1 MMNRQTRTAR
11 APVEALCGTA
21 KAAWARPLLLL
32 ASLWCSTFLGRS
44 AVAQALFAANS
55 STSENTDISTIIV
68 TARKLGENIQA
79 IPESITLIDANTL
92 AAAHLTTL
100 DDLSSLVTN
109 LNITQRADNTPDVV
123 LRGVGTY
130 GVVQGVGFYV
140 NDVQQFE
147 GQSVRPMDIERIEV
161 LKGPQGTLFGGSNV
175 GGAIKYVTKL
185 PTDTLTG
192 EGSIEYGRYK
202 QETVDGVVSGPIVP
216 ERLLARLSVF
226 NDRSDGYLPDPT
238 LGKTLPDS
246 NETGGRLTLEYLGD
260 QTKIIFYLTG
270 DHIGT
275 ENINLYYTPP
285 DDHTYLRIY
294 NGGVDGTVPSYRR
307 NLYAPTL
314 AITHDFAGFTFN
326 TISSYFHSSITSTAN
341 FDKGAFPPLGP
352 ILGITDPTNPIFFY
366 NAFDNYSQ
374 DFGKKAWSQELRL
387 SSSRSSSFKWLAG
400 AFIQRI
406 DSNAI
411 QIQTLG
417 GVPTLG
423 SPVGLIMV
431 LPGIGGP
438 APLSDVEYRHVN
450 KDYAIFGNASYDLN
464 NWTLEA
470 GMRIARYDNSMS
482 DTTASCAPCSGE
494 VKGNADL
501 LPSGSIAYHFS
512 KDVMVYVTVARGDEE
527 GDLSDNPINSVNEVL
542 PFKTEF
548 ALSYEAGVKSSLFD
562 RRLTLNAAGFYIDY
576 SNRLFEVGR
585 VAPGGG
591 IFTYTTNVG
600 SSRNYGFELDVTARL
615 PSEFTVSG
623 GLGVTEAIFG
633 SAVFK
638 DGNGNLVNALG
649 KTAPNTP
656 AYQATLAAEWRHNL
670 TSDLVLNTRVDS
682 RFVGRSYWD
691 AAGCSVLSPGCPYQ
705 GHQFQQTAYKVVNAG
720 VSLDVGKHW
729 SAGAHLMN
737 AFDAKYNTFYVDAS
751 ETGAPYNIAGINR
764 PRQWLVN
771 LSARF

>member
-1 MMNRQTRTAR
+1 MMFKGNSIRPPLPPLALL
-11 APVEALCGTA
+11 LCGT
-21 KAAWARPLLLL
+21 
-32 ASLWCSTFLGRS
+32 FLGHS
-44 AVAQALFAANS
+44 AVAQAPSAPSVS
-55 STSENTDISTIIV
+55 STGEEPDSRVTEIIV

-79 IPESITLIDANTL
+79 IPESITAIDSRTL

-100 DDLSSLVTN
+100 DDLNSHVSN

-123 LRGVGTY
+123 LRGVGSY

-147 GQSVRPMDIERIEV
+147 GQSVRPMDIERVEV

-175 GGAIKYVTKL
+175 GGAIKFVTKL

-192 EGSIEYGRYK
+192 EGSIEYGRFN
-202 QETVDGVVSGPIVP
+202 QQTVDGVVSGPIVP

-260 QTKIIFYLTG
+260 QTKITFYLSG

-275 ENINLYYTPP
+275 ENMNLYYTPP
-285 DDHTYLRIY
+285 NDHTYSLIY
-294 NGGVDGTVPSYRR
+294 KGGVDGTTPSYRR

-314 AITHDFAGFTFN
+314 AITHYFGDITFN
-326 TISSYFHSSITSTAN
+326 SISSYFHSSITSMAN
-341 FDKGAFPPLGP
+341 FDKGAFPSAGLLLFGPPVPDPSSPFYPL
-352 ILGITDPTNPIFFY
+352 Y
-366 NAFDNYSQ
+366 CCQAFESYQQ
-374 DFGKKAWSQELRL
+374 DFGKSVWSQELRL
-387 SSSRSSSFKWLAG
+387 SSSGSSSFKWLAG

-406 DSNAI
+406 NSNAL
-411 QIQTLG
+411 QIQSLG
-417 GVPTLG
+417 MNPTPG
-423 SPVGLIMV
+423 NPVGVIPL
-431 LPGIGGP
+431 LPGALAPIP
-438 APLSDVEYRHVN
+438 ASDVEYRHVN
-450 KDYAIFGNASYDLN
+450 RDYAIFGNASYDLN
-464 NWTLEA
+464 NWTFEA
-470 GMRIARYDNSMS
+470 GARISRFDNTLT
-482 DTTASCAPCSGE
+482 DTTPSCLPCYGR
-494 VKGNADL
+494 VKENADL
-501 LPSGSIAYHFS
+501 LPTGSISYHIS
-512 KDVMVYVTVARGDEE
+512 KDVMAYVTVARGDEE
-527 GDLSDNPINSVNEVL
+527 GDLSDNPAGFGAPNQVL

-562 RRLTLNAAGFYIDY
+562 RRLNLNVAAFYIDY
-576 SNRLFEVGR
+576 TNRLFEVGK
-585 VAPGGG
+585 VSSGG

-600 SSRNYGFELDVTARL
+600 SSRNYGFELEAAAHLPADLTVTAG
-615 PSEFTVSG
+615 V
-623 GLGVTEAIFG
+623 GVTEAIFG
-633 SAVFK
+633 SAVFV
-638 DGNGNLVNALG
+638 DGNGNPVNALG

-656 AYQATLAAEWRHNL
+656 AYQATLAVDWRHNL
-670 TSDLVLNTRVDS
+670 SSDLVLGTRVDS

-691 AAGCSVLSPGCPYQ
+691 AAGCSALSPGCPYQ
-705 GHQFQQTAYKVVNAG
+705 GHQFEQTAYQVVNAG

-737 AFDAKYNTFYVDAS
+737 VFDVRYNTFYVDGS

-771 LSARF
+771 LNARF

>member
-1 MMNRQTRTAR
+1 MFRRNS
-11 APVEALCGTA
+11 
-21 KAAWARPLLLL
+21 ARPLLPLALL
-32 ASLWCSTFLGRS
+32 LCGSFLGHS
-44 AVAQALFAANS
+44 AVAQVLSAPSS
-55 STSENTDISTIIV
+55 STSDNTEVTTIIV
-68 TARKLGENIQA
+68 TARKLGESIQA
-79 IPESITLIDANTL
+79 IPESITAIDARTL

-100 DDLSSLVTN
+100 DDLNSQVTN

-192 EGSIEYGRYK
+192 EGSVEYGRYN
-202 QETVDGVVSGPIVP
+202 QQTVDGVVSGPIVP

-226 NDRSDGYLPDPT
+226 NDRSDGYLSDPT

-260 QTKIIFYLTG
+260 QTKIRFYLSG

-285 DDHTYLRIY
+285 DEHTYSLVY
-294 NGGVDGTVPSYRR
+294 KGGVDGTTPSYRR

-314 AITHDFAGFTFN
+314 AISHDFENFTFN
-326 TISSYFHSSITSTAN
+326 SISSYFHSSITSIAN
-341 FDKGAFPPLGP
+341 FDKGALPSAGLLIFGPPVP
-352 ILGITDPTNPIFFY
+352 DPSSPLYPFY
-366 NAFDNYSQ
+366 IGQAFENYQQ
-374 DFGKKAWSQELRL
+374 DFGKSVWSQELRL
-387 SSSRSSSFKWLAG
+387 SSSGPSSFRWLAG

-406 DSNAI
+406 NSNAL
-411 QIQTLG
+411 QIQSLG
-417 GVPTLG
+417 MAPTPG
-423 SPVGLIMV
+423 SPVGVVPL
-431 LPGIGGP
+431 LPGALAPIP
-438 APLSDVEYRHVN
+438 ASDVEYRHVN
-450 KDYAIFGNASYDLN
+450 RDYAIFGNASYDLGD
-464 NWTLEA
+464 WTFEA
-470 GMRIARYDNSMS
+470 GARVSRFDNTMT
-482 DTTASCAPCSGE
+482 DTTPSCGPCFGR
-494 VKGNADL
+494 VKEDAVL
-501 LPSGSIAYHFS
+501 LPTGSISYHFS
-512 KDVMVYVTVARGDEE
+512 RDLMAYVTVARGDEE
-527 GDLSDNPINSVNEVL
+527 GDLADNPGPSPGVPNQVS
-542 PFKTEF
+542 PFKTEY

-576 SNRLFEVGR
+576 TNRLFEVGK
-585 VAPGGG
+585 VSTGG

-600 SSRNYGFELDVTARL
+600 SSRNYGFELEAAAHLPADLTVTAG
-615 PSEFTVSG
+615 V
-623 GLGVTEAIFG
+623 GVTEAIFG
-633 SAVFK
+633 SAVFT
-638 DGNGNLVNALG
+638 DGNGNPVNALG

-656 AYQATLAAEWRHNL
+656 AYQATLAVDWRHNL
-670 TSDLVLNTRVDS
+670 SNDLVLGTRVDS

-691 AAGCSVLSPGCPYQ
+691 AAGCSALSPGCPYQ
-705 GHQFQQTAYKVVNAG
+705 GHQYDQTAYQVVNAG

-737 AFDAKYNTFYVDAS
+737 VFDVRYNTFYVNGP
-751 ETGAPYNIAGINR
+751 EIGAPYNIAGINR

-771 LSARF
+771 LNARF